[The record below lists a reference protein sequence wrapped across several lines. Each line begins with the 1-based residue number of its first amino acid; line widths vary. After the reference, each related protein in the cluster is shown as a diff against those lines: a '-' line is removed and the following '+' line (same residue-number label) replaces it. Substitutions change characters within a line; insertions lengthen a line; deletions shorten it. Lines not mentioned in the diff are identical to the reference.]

1 MLRASSR
8 RRSGGSGTE
17 FASPAHTDHTHYTE
31 PTEDMGAI
39 VDAAAGGASLVPAQK
54 AQMSRGVRVIRGRIA

>member
-1 MLRASSR
+1 
-8 RRSGGSGTE
+8 
-17 FASPAHTDHTHYTE
+17 
-31 PTEDMGAI
+31 MGAI